1 MSSRQR
7 IYGPVRVIRP
17 LKAEAS
23 RSRLLE
29 SDDDDEAFLG
39 PHLPNAL
46 DHTGSQAENMVRSD

>member
-7 IYGPVRVIRP
+7 IYGLVRVIRS
-17 LKAEAS
+17 LKTEAS
-23 RSRLLE
+23 REME

-46 DHTGSQAENMVRSD
+46 DNTGSQAENMVRSD